1 MCNIEELERQIVDS
15 ITQQIKD
22 YVRANAEPVINGAIE
37 DGTIKAESETVK
49 EFQNWL
55 KGHQERIE
63 KEQRDAEE
71 LKKFFI

>member
-71 LKKFFI
+71 LKKLFI